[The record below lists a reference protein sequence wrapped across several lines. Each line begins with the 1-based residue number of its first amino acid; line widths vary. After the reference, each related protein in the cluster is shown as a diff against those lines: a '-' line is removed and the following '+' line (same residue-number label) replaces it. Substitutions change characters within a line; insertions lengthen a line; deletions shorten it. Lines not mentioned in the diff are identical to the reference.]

1 MPKYGITTSP
11 QFFSVAC
18 CSGELR
24 ILQASKFLESLKNTE
39 NKISVNNME
48 HYSARN
54 PYADASMTLC
64 ENQYRIYIFAKVFQM
79 REYK

>member
-18 CSGELR
+18 CSGELI
-24 ILQASKFLESLKNTE
+24 ILRASKFLESLRNTE
-39 NKISVNNME
+39 NNISINNME

-54 PYADASMTLC
+54 PNASLSMTLC
-64 ENQYRIYIFAKVFQM
+64 ENQYRIYIFAKVSKV
-79 REYK
+79 RV